1 METGGEMKNDTV
13 LKGGLVVDPVNHV
26 KKMQDVAIRDGKIV
40 ELGEN
45 LIGEKVYDVSGKPP
59 ATIEWE

>member
-1 METGGEMKNDTV
+1 MKNDTV

-26 KKMQDVAIRDGKIV
+26 RKMQDVAIRDGKIV

-45 LIGEKVYDVSGKPP
+45 LSGERVYDVSGKAVLPGV
-59 ATIEWE
+59 IDMHVM